1 MRKTSPK
8 YVPREW
14 MLVDAY
20 GAAGRGDLALVHEL
34 HDLFLHP
41 FDEQPE
47 HEEKYYRKAPA
58 AACKRGGTGFM
69 S

>member
-1 MRKTSPK
+1 
-8 YVPREW
+8 

-20 GAAGRGDLALVHEL
+20 AAAGRGDLALVQEL